1 MTNTDIVKMCTLV
14 DKGCIKEE
22 TIYHFDAPLLSKE
35 DWDASL
41 GCGLSKAGETSAYI
55 SDDISTVSDAIKKI
69 ANDFENYKEK
79 NMKKEVLFLAPGW
92 PYAQTVIKN
101 LSRTFD
107 RKKIPYVA
115 TSDEFET
122 NNVHVKFNITDPLK
136 WYEEMFRGKSAI
148 FGKKELVDAAR
159 SRFFHVMPGT
169 PKMSLEKYIIE
180 NTVFE
185 TKPAPTRTS
194 YLPEIEKVHFSGPA
208 TTVIWADGTKTT
220 VKCQDGDIYSEETG
234 MALCISKKAFG
245 NMPNFNNIFK
255 KHIPENCS
263 YTKWAKLLMDR
274 VEADNRKTKAVETAY
289 KTLVE
294 YRDAAENGCLDIDE
308 LIGYLGEALQ

>member
-1 MTNTDIVKMCTLV
+1 MTNTDIAKMCTLV

-22 TIYHFDAPLLSKE
+22 TIYHLDAPLLSKE
-35 DWDASL
+35 DLDAIL
-41 GCGLSKAGETSAYI
+41 GCGLTN
-55 SDDISTVSDAIKKI
+55 DISTVSDAIKKT

-79 NMKKEVLFLAPGW
+79 TMKKEVLFLAPGW

-136 WYEEMFRGKSAI
+136 WYEEMFRGKNAI
-148 FGKKELVDAAR
+148 FGKKELAAQAVD
-159 SRFFHVMPGT
+159 RFFHVMPGT

-194 YLPEIEKVHFSGPA
+194 YLPEIKNVHFSGPA
-208 TTVIWADGTKTT
+208 TVVIWADGTKTT
-220 VKCQDGDIYSEETG
+220 VMCQEGDIYSEETG
-234 MALCISKKAFG
+234 LALCIAKKAFG

-255 KHIPENCS
+255 KHIPEYNVGS
-263 YTKWAKLLMDR
+263 KWTKHFAQTIEDENK
-274 VEADNRKTKAVETAY
+274 KTKAIEKAY
-289 KTLVE
+289 KKLVE
-294 YRDAAENGCLDIDE
+294 FRDEDNTSINIDE
-308 LIGYLGEALQ
+308 IIGYLGEALE

>member
-1 MTNTDIVKMCTLV
+1 MTAAQMARMCELV
-14 DKGCIKEE
+14 DNGCIKA
-22 TIYHFDAPLLSKE
+22 DAVAPGYLTRNDL
-35 DWDASL
+35 DAIL
-41 GCGLSKAGETSAYI
+41 GYGLTEVAETSAYV
-55 SDDISTVSDAIKKI
+55 SNDISTVSDAIKKI

-159 SRFFHVMPGT
+159 SKFFHVMPST

-180 NTVFE
+180 NTVVE
-185 TKPAPTRTS
+185 TKPAPMRTS
-194 YLPEIEKVHFSGPA
+194 YLPEIKKVHFSGPA
-208 TTVIWADGTKTT
+208 TVVIWADGTKTT
-220 VKCQDGDIYSEETG
+220 VMCQEGDIYSEEAG
-234 MALCISKKAFG
+234 LALCIAKKAFG
-245 NMPNFNNIFK
+245 NMPNFNNIFRK
-255 KHIPENCS
+255 WVPEDCRHNR
-263 YTKWAKLLMDR
+263 WARYLARTIEDDDR
-274 VEADNRKTKAVETAY
+274 RHTTIQKAYDQLVQFRDADNSGKPACIDV
-289 KTLVE
+289 
-294 YRDAAENGCLDIDE
+294 DE
-308 LIGYLGEALQ
+308 LIGYLGEAFE